1 MPNNV
6 LNGIVLRAT
15 DYRESDRILNV
26 LTKERGL
33 VAVTARGCRKPSSK
47 LSSIASQFCYGEME
61 VAERA
66 GKLQLSSAT
75 LLESF
80 YSIRESYEQ
89 LLAATHAVTA
99 AERIS
104 EKENPND
111 DLFLLLYHA
120 LSVISYGENDPR
132 DTELLFLAKLLKLEG
147 VAPVLTRCVR
157 CGRALTKER
166 EIHFSNSF
174 GGALCDGCGS
184 AYGTVSALSLEAFRR
199 MMLVGLNDFRKVR
212 LPEKVRNE
220 LDPLIYSYAERA
232 FEFTIRK

>member
-6 LNGIVLRAT
+6 LNGIVLRTT

-33 VAVTARGCRKPSSK
+33 ISVTARGCRKPGSK
-47 LSSIASQFCYGEME
+47 LSAFAAQFSYGEME
-61 VAERA
+61 VSERA
-66 GKLQLSSAT
+66 GKLQLSSAA

-89 LLAATHAVTA
+89 LTSAVHVVTA

-111 DLFLLLYHA
+111 ALFLLVYHT
-120 LSVISYGENDPR
+120 LSVISYGENEPKDM
-132 DTELLFLAKLLKLEG
+132 ELLFLAKLLKLEG

-157 CGRALTKER
+157 CGRDLTREK

-174 GGALCDGCGS
+174 GGALCGGCGS

-199 MMLVGLNDFRKVR
+199 MMLVSLNDFRKVS
-212 LPEKVRNE
+212 LPESVRNE
-220 LDPLIYSYAERA
+220 LEPLIYSYAERA